1 MELNKHEINILLE
14 LITTAIDG
22 LDEDLNQKR
31 LSDQGA
37 TVLSERH
44 TDLHRIKRTIRE
56 SIV

>member
-22 LDEDLNQKR
+22 LNEDLNQKG

-44 TDLHRIKRTIRE
+44 TDLHRIKRIIKE
-56 SIV
+56 NIV